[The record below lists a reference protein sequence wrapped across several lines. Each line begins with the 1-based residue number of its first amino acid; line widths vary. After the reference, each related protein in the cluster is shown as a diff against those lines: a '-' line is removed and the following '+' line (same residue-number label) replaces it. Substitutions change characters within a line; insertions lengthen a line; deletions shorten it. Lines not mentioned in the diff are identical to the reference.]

1 LPFNPEPDNEGQQN
15 FPDFAVHR
23 AHEVQAAGNTYS
35 ICSEIGTKSD
45 NVGVSVRIVH
55 CNENNVMRILNEYL
69 NYPLDFSPIS
79 I

>member
-35 ICSEIGTKSD
+35 ICSEIGTISD
-45 NVGVSVRIVH
+45 KVGVSVRIL
-55 CNENNVMRILNEYL
+55 EKKVMRILNEYL
-69 NYPLDFSPIS
+69 NYSLDFSPIS